1 MKRSELAGEV
11 SRRLGA
17 EHIVICGMG
26 ATTFTWRA
34 LNSPTPTYYSADPM
48 GLSPG
53 LALGFAVSR
62 PRNDIVLLVGD
73 GDLVMNLSA
82 LLAWA
87 QAAPENLRMVVF
99 HNHRYETGGGQ
110 AIPAGDRLRLDEV
123 AAAMGIG
130 WTART
135 GADDAA
141 LSPGEA
147 IDALLAARGPAM
159 LVVDLE
165 AETAEYADL
174 GDISGAEDRTEF
186 QRQIRSV

>member
-1 MKRSELAGEV
+1 MKRSELAHEI
-11 SRRLGA
+11 SDRLGP

-34 LNSPTPTYYSADPM
+34 ENSSTPTYYSADPM

-62 PRNDIVLLVGD
+62 PQNDVILLVGD
-73 GDLVMNLSA
+73 GDLVMNLSV

-87 QAAPENLRMVVF
+87 EAAPENLRMVVF

-110 AIPAGDRLRLDEV
+110 YIPGDGRLQLDDVGE
-123 AAAMGIG
+123 AMGIR
-130 WTART
+130 WVVRT
-135 GADDAA
+135 GHDGAE
-141 LSPGEA
+141 LSPGDA
-147 IDALLAARGPAM
+147 IDSLLRASAPAM

-165 AETAEYADL
+165 AEPAEYADL
-174 GDISGAEDRTEF
+174 GDISGAEDRAEF
-186 QRQIRSV
+186 QRRIRSM

>member
-1 MKRSELAGEV
+1 MKRSELAHEI
-11 SRRLGA
+11 SSRLGA

-34 LNSPTPTYYSADPM
+34 LNSSTPTYYSADPM

-62 PRNDIVLLVGD
+62 PQNDIILLVGD
-73 GDLVMNLSA
+73 GDLVMNLSV

-87 QAAPENLRMVVF
+87 EVEPRNLRMVVF

-110 AIPAGDRLRLDEV
+110 CIPSGDRLRLDEV
-123 AAAMGIG
+123 GEAMGIN
-130 WTART
+130 WVART
-135 GADDAA
+135 GADDAQ
-141 LSPGEA
+141 LPPGDA
-147 IDALLAARGPAM
+147 IDAFLTARAPAM

-165 AETAEYADL
+165 AEPAEYADL

-186 QRQIRSV
+186 QRRIRLR